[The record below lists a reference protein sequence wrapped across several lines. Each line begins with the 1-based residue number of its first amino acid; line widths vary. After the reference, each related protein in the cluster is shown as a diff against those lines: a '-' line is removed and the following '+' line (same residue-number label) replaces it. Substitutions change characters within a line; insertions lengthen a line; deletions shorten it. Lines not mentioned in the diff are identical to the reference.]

1 MLDFP
6 QISSRWLRRNAPF
19 VGIVWFWALLMF
31 AFLTWKM
38 AIDANPY
45 GHHFA
50 LFGHDFTA
58 MMYALSCHT
67 ATWSASLMQMLG
79 FEVFAR
85 NDDLYLQNGYTV
97 MVIWGCTA
105 VKELYLFLLIMIF
118 YCGPFWAK
126 VWYTPICL
134 AVLYLYNLLRI
145 GLIPWFA
152 GNGYYSFEFWHELF
166 RLSYYGLLFL
176 LWIGWNEH
184 FVTKQFVRIRL
195 KRMFKGT
202 KVIHR
207 FRRRWW

>member
-1 MLDFP
+1 
-6 QISSRWLRRNAPF
+6 
-19 VGIVWFWALLMF
+19 
-31 AFLTWKM
+31 M
-38 AIDANPY
+38 AIHVVKVPDIGEGIAEVELVVLDA
-45 GHHFA
+45 
-50 LFGHDFTA
+50 
-58 MMYALSCHT
+58 
-67 ATWSASLMQMLG
+67 MLPG
-79 FEVFAR
+79 RDGWEILHLVRRAR
-85 NDDLYLQNGYTV
+85 NDELYLQNGYTV